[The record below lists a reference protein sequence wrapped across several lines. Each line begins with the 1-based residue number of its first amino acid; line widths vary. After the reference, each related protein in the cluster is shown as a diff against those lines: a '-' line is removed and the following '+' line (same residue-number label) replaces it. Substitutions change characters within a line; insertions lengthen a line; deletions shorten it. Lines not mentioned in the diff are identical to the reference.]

1 MKIAC
6 ISLGCPKNQVD
17 LDVMVHILLSA
28 GHETVADLAEADV
41 ILVNTCGFIESAKTE
56 AIENILE
63 ACSYKQQ
70 NPELKVIVTG
80 CLAERYRSQI
90 EEEIPEVDAVVGCAS
105 NKAIDTIV
113 ARLFH
118 GEDHL
123 ESYGAKKDFPL
134 GGKRVIGTPA
144 HYAYLKIAE
153 GCNNRCH
160 YCAIP
165 GIRGPLHSR
174 DMADC
179 VAEARW
185 LAGEGVKEL
194 IVVAQDPTAYGED
207 WGKPGS
213 ICELLDKLNKVP
225 GLEWI
230 RIMYAYPERI
240 TDEFIAA
247 MKRNEKVVPYLD
259 LPIQHCNDT
268 ILKNMNRR
276 STRAELLE
284 VIGKLRREME
294 ARWEVLCQAAAD
306 AAAKEGTLEL
316 PRSYTIHSG
325 VPVGKWLELQR
336 QVQAGQRPGRLTA
349 EQAAK
354 LEKLGIRWNHRLEAA
369 WEKGFASAQ
378 KYRTEHGDLLVP
390 VRYRDKNDF
399 ALGEWIV
406 YNRQRYLGG
415 NLTQNR
421 IERLE
426 AIGMVWS
433 TSNDLWEQN
442 YAAATQYYLE
452 HGDLEVPIKYETP
465 SGFGLGVWLGA
476 QRAAHKAGELP
487 QEQLERLDALGMDW
501 TNRNDRKWMSL
512 YDVAA
517 AYYHEH
523 GNLNVPSEYVTPDG
537 VLLGK
542 WVARQRYAYLN
553 PDRSSARVTPER
565 KALLDKLGMVW
576 EKYDPW
582 QERYDLALAYKTEHG
597 DLEIP
602 SVYKTADGVWLGS
615 WVNRQRQTL
624 NSGSSALSSERRK
637 LLRTLFKGERRPSD
651 PAADH
656 GTVREANWERNFRS
670 AARYARKYKHLLVP
684 ASYVD
689 SDGVRLG
696 VWISNLR
703 AARKNRPDSYQV
715 TPAHIKKLNS
725 IGMVWD
731 ARDAKWGTA
740 YQQAKAY
747 YKAHGN
753 LHAAANYKSDETG
766 FCLGDWLRR
775 MREWDTTHDPKLTPE
790 RRAMLDKIG
799 MEWSE

>member
-240 TDEFIAA
+240 TDDFIAA

-259 LPIQHCNDT
+259 LPIQHGPFAVLFCIDGQH
-268 ILKNMNRR
+268 LEAVAHRLAQHADDAARADVQGKDQVVFLLLFL
-276 STRAELLE
+276 SFHGGLSLPLTRASAAPSAPHN
-284 VIGKLRREME
+284 RPRACRETGQAQGLVHQYFE
-294 ARWEVLCQAAAD
+294 NGLAAAVSS
-306 AAAKEGTLEL
+306 L
-316 PRSYTIHSG
+316 PVPSSWYSCLTIGSG
-325 VPVGKWLELQR
+325 VADSGCCPSPWE
-336 QVQAGQRPGRLTA
+336 AGWASWKL
-349 EQAAK
+349 AK
-354 LEKLGIRWNHRLEAA
+354 IW
-369 WEKGFASAQ
+369 
-378 KYRTEHGDLLVP
+378 
-390 VRYRDKNDF
+390 
-399 ALGEWIV
+399 
-406 YNRQRYLGG
+406 
-415 NLTQNR
+415 R
-421 IERLE
+421 I
-426 AIGMVWS
+426 
-433 TSNDLWEQN
+433 
-442 YAAATQYYLE
+442 
-452 HGDLEVPIKYETP
+452 
-465 SGFGLGVWLGA
+465 
-476 QRAAHKAGELP
+476 
-487 QEQLERLDALGMDW
+487 
-501 TNRNDRKWMSL
+501 
-512 YDVAA
+512 
-517 AYYHEH
+517 
-523 GNLNVPSEYVTPDG
+523 
-537 VLLGK
+537 
-542 WVARQRYAYLN
+542 
-553 PDRSSARVTPER
+553 
-565 KALLDKLGMVW
+565 
-576 EKYDPW
+576 
-582 QERYDLALAYKTEHG
+582 
-597 DLEIP
+597 
-602 SVYKTADGVWLGS
+602 
-615 WVNRQRQTL
+615 
-624 NSGSSALSSERRK
+624 
-637 LLRTLFKGERRPSD
+637 
-651 PAADH
+651 
-656 GTVREANWERNFRS
+656 S
-670 AARYARKYKHLLVP
+670 AA
-684 ASYVD
+684 
-689 SDGVRLG
+689 
-696 VWISNLR
+696 
-703 AARKNRPDSYQV
+703 
-715 TPAHIKKLNS
+715 
-725 IGMVWD
+725 
-731 ARDAKWGTA
+731 
-740 YQQAKAY
+740 
-747 YKAHGN
+747 
-753 LHAAANYKSDETG
+753 
-766 FCLGDWLRR
+766 
-775 MREWDTTHDPKLTPE
+775 
-790 RRAMLDKIG
+790 
-799 MEWSE
+799 